1 MKCSLLGE
9 IHLFH
14 SGTINLSEYPA
25 KVKQLRTMINNI
37 SQIEMEYLN
46 KMLEDNQI
54 SNSEYE
60 KMKEIIAFKKMKYQE
75 MVNLI

>member
-1 MKCSLLGE
+1 MKYNLFNE

-14 SGTINLSEYPA
+14 SGTITLSEYPA
-25 KVKQLRTMINNI
+25 RVKQLRTRIDNI